1 MPMSN
6 IYPPCDAPPL
16 LTPPWRHDPRFGG
29 PAQARAVLYVDDAI
43 ELLFCVPRGRTD
55 VAFCCARPIDYEP
68 GNPEAR
74 VVPGLYV
81 ALGVPPS
88 EEASYKVWEKGRPP
102 DLVLDVAS
110 HSQEPQHDWRAK
122 QPVYA
127 RIGIRECW
135 QFDPTGEHFEPR
147 LRGFRLERGRY
158 VALPVVDEGG
168 TATIRSVVLGLD
180 FWLDGAELRVRDP
193 RTGRICPSYEE
204 AVARWRDGYLRAAA
218 SAKARREAEAR
229 AAAMWKARCEAEA
242 HEAATGKA
250 RREAEARAATTWKA
264 RCEAE
269 ARAATTWKARCE
281 AEAHEAASAKARR
294 EAEAREAATAK
305 ALREAEAE
313 LRAAQQEL
321 AQLEAAVQTAESAQA
336 GRRVQAGAGQSARH
350 RGRHEIRLRR
360 TQPTARDGRRSS

>member
-6 IYPPCDAPPL
+6 IYPPCDAPPV

-110 HSQEPQHDWRAK
+110 HSREPQHDWRAK

-158 VALPVVDEGG
+158 VALPAVDEGS

-218 SAKARREAEAR
+218 SAKARREAEAHEAATWKARREAEAR
-229 AAAMWKARCEAEA
+229 AAATWKARCEAEA
-242 HEAATGKA
+242 HEAAT
-250 RREAEARAATTWKA
+250 WKA
-264 RCEAE
+264 C
-269 ARAATTWKARCE
+269 C
-281 AEAHEAASAKARR
+281 

-305 ALREAEAE
+305 ALREAEAK

-321 AQLEAAVQTAESAQA
+321 AQLEAAVQTAESVQA
-336 GRRVQAGAGQSARH
+336 GRRVQAGAAQSARH
-350 RGRHEIRLRR
+350 RGRHEVRLRR
-360 TQPTARDGRRSS
+360 TRPTARDGR

>member
-6 IYPPCDAPPL
+6 IYPPCDVPPI
-16 LTPPWRHDPRFGG
+16 LTPPWRHDSRFGG

-218 SAKARREAEAR
+218 SAKARREAEA
-229 AAAMWKARCEAEA
+229 
-242 HEAATGKA
+242 HEAATWKA
-250 RREAEARAATTWKA
+250 RREAEARAAATW
-264 RCEAE
+264 
-269 ARAATTWKARCE
+269 
-281 AEAHEAASAKARR
+281 KARR
-294 EAEAREAATAK
+294 EAEARAAATAK
-305 ALREAEAE
+305 ALREAQAYEAATARARREAE
-313 LRAAQQEL
+313 AKLRAAQQEL
-321 AQLEAAVQTAESAQA
+321 AQLEAAVQAAESAQA
-336 GRRVQAGAGQSARH
+336 GRRVQAGATQSARP
-350 RGRHEIRLRR
+350 RGRHEVRLRR
-360 TQPTARDGRRSS
+360 TRPTARDGRQPS

>member
-218 SAKARREAEAR
+218 SAKARREAEA
-229 AAAMWKARCEAEA
+229 
-242 HEAATGKA
+242 HEAATWKA
-250 RREAEARAATTWKA
+250 RREAEARAAATW
-264 RCEAE
+264 
-269 ARAATTWKARCE
+269 
-281 AEAHEAASAKARR
+281 KARR
-294 EAEAREAATAK
+294 EAEARAAATAK
-305 ALREAEAE
+305 ALREAQAYEAATAKARREAE
-313 LRAAQQEL
+313 AKLRAAQQEL

-336 GRRVQAGAGQSARH
+336 GRRVQAGAAQSARQ

-360 TQPTARDGRRSS
+360 KQPTARDGRQSS

>member
-43 ELLFCVPRGRTD
+43 EFLFCVPRGRAD
-55 VAFCCARPIDYEP
+55 VAFCCARPIDYEQ
-68 GNPEAR
+68 GNPAAR
-74 VVPGLYV
+74 VLPGLYV
-81 ALGVPPS
+81 ALGVPPT
-88 EEASYKVWEKGRPP
+88 EEPSYKVWEKGRPP

-110 HSQEPQHDWRAK
+110 HSREPQHDWRAK

-158 VALPVVDEGG
+158 VALPAVDEGS

-204 AVARWRDGYLRAAA
+204 AVARWRDGYLRAAV
-218 SAKARREAEAR
+218 SAKARREAEAREAATWKARREAEARAAETWKARREAEAR
-229 AAAMWKARCEAEA
+229 AAATW
-242 HEAATGKA
+242 KA
-250 RREAEARAATTWKA
+250 RREAEARAA
-264 RCEAE
+264 E
-269 ARAATTWKARCE
+269 TWKARCE

-294 EAEAREAATAK
+294 DAEAREAATAK
-305 ALREAEAE
+305 ALREAEAK

-321 AQLEAAVQTAESAQA
+321 AQLEAAIQTAESAQA
-336 GRRVQAGAGQSARH
+336 GRRVQAGAAQSARQ

-360 TQPTARDGRRSS
+360 TQPTARDGRQSS

>member
-1 MPMSN
+1 M
-6 IYPPCDAPPL
+6 
-16 LTPPWRHDPRFGG
+16 
-29 PAQARAVLYVDDAI
+29 YVDDAI

-55 VAFCCARPIDYEP
+55 VAFCCARPIDYEQ

-158 VALPVVDEGG
+158 VALPAVDEGG

-180 FWLDGAELRVRDP
+180 FWLDGAELRVREP

-204 AVARWRDGYLRAAA
+204 AVARWREGYLRA
-218 SAKARREAEAR
+218 
-229 AAAMWKARCEAEA
+229 
-242 HEAATGKA
+242 
-250 RREAEARAATTWKA
+250 
-264 RCEAE
+264 
-269 ARAATTWKARCE
+269 
-281 AEAHEAASAKARR
+281 AASAKARR

-305 ALREAEAE
+305 VLREAQAHEAATEKALREAQAYEAATSKARCDAE
-313 LRAAQQEL
+313 AGLRAAQQEL
-321 AQLEAAVQTAESAQA
+321 AQLEAAVQAAESAQA
-336 GRRVQAGAGQSARH
+336 GRRVQAGAAQSARH
-350 RGRHEIRLRR
+350 RGGHEIRLRQ
-360 TQPTARDGRRSS
+360 TQLAARDGRQSS

>member
-158 VALPVVDEGG
+158 VALPAVDEGG

-229 AAAMWKARCEAEA
+229 AAA
-242 HEAATGKA
+242 
-250 RREAEARAATTWKA
+250 
-264 RCEAE
+264 
-269 ARAATTWKARCE
+269 
-281 AEAHEAASAKARR
+281 
-294 EAEAREAATAK
+294 TAK
-305 ALREAEAE
+305 ALREAQAYEAATARARREAE
-313 LRAAQQEL
+313 AKLRAAQQEL
-321 AQLEAAVQTAESAQA
+321 AQLEAAVQAAESEQP
-336 GRRVQAGAGQSARH
+336 GRRVQAGATQSARQ
-350 RGRHEIRLRR
+350 RGRHEVRLRR
-360 TQPTARDGRRSS
+360 TRPTARDGRQPS

>member
-29 PAQARAVLYVDDAI
+29 PAQAKAVLYVDDAI

-55 VAFCCARPIDYEP
+55 VAFCCARPIDYEQ

-204 AVARWRDGYLRAAA
+204 AVARWREGYLRA
-218 SAKARREAEAR
+218 
-229 AAAMWKARCEAEA
+229 
-242 HEAATGKA
+242 
-250 RREAEARAATTWKA
+250 
-264 RCEAE
+264 
-269 ARAATTWKARCE
+269 
-281 AEAHEAASAKARR
+281 AASAKARR

-305 ALREAEAE
+305 VLREAQAHEAATEKALREAQAYEAATSKARRDAE
-313 LRAAQQEL
+313 AGLRAAQQEL
-321 AQLEAAVQTAESAQA
+321 AQLEAAVQAAESAQA
-336 GRRVQAGAGQSARH
+336 GRRVQAGAAQSARH
-350 RGRHEIRLRR
+350 RGGHEIRLRQ
-360 TQPTARDGRRSS
+360 TQLAARDGRQSS

>member
-29 PAQARAVLYVDDAI
+29 PAQAKAVLYVDDAI

-55 VAFCCARPIDYEP
+55 VAFCCARPIDYEQ

-110 HSQEPQHDWRAK
+110 HSHEPQHDWRAK

-204 AVARWRDGYLRAAA
+204 AVARWREGYLRA
-218 SAKARREAEAR
+218 
-229 AAAMWKARCEAEA
+229 
-242 HEAATGKA
+242 
-250 RREAEARAATTWKA
+250 
-264 RCEAE
+264 
-269 ARAATTWKARCE
+269 
-281 AEAHEAASAKARR
+281 AASAKARR

-305 ALREAEAE
+305 VLREAQAHEAATEKALREAQAYEAATSKARRDAE
-313 LRAAQQEL
+313 AGLRAAQQEL
-321 AQLEAAVQTAESAQA
+321 AQLEAAVQAAESAQA
-336 GRRVQAGAGQSARH
+336 GRRVQAGAAQSARH
-350 RGRHEIRLRR
+350 RGGHEIRLRQ
-360 TQPTARDGRRSS
+360 TQLAARDGRQSS

>member
-43 ELLFCVPRGRTD
+43 ELLFCAPRGRTD

-81 ALGVPPS
+81 A
-88 EEASYKVWEKGRPP
+88 
-102 DLVLDVAS
+102 
-110 HSQEPQHDWRAK
+110 
-122 QPVYA
+122 VYA

-218 SAKARREAEAR
+218 SAKARREAEA
-229 AAAMWKARCEAEA
+229 
-242 HEAATGKA
+242 HEAATWKA
-250 RREAEARAATTWKA
+250 RREAEARAAATW
-264 RCEAE
+264 
-269 ARAATTWKARCE
+269 
-281 AEAHEAASAKARR
+281 KARR
-294 EAEAREAATAK
+294 EAEARAAATAK
-305 ALREAEAE
+305 ALREAQAYEAATAKARREAE
-313 LRAAQQEL
+313 AKLRAAQQEL

-336 GRRVQAGAGQSARH
+336 GRRVQAGAAQSARP

-360 TQPTARDGRRSS
+360 KQPTARDGRQSS

>member
-16 LTPPWRHDPRFGG
+16 LTPPWRHDSRFGG

-55 VAFCCARPIDYEP
+55 VAFCCARPIDYEQ

-81 ALGVPPS
+81 ALGVLPS

-110 HSQEPQHDWRAK
+110 HSREPQHDWRAK

-158 VALPVVDEGG
+158 VALPAVDEGG
-168 TATIRSVVLGLD
+168 TVTIRSVVLGLD
-180 FWLDGAELRVRDP
+180 FRLDGAELRVRDP

-204 AVARWRDGYLRAAA
+204 AVVRWREGYLRA
-218 SAKARREAEAR
+218 
-229 AAAMWKARCEAEA
+229 
-242 HEAATGKA
+242 
-250 RREAEARAATTWKA
+250 
-264 RCEAE
+264 
-269 ARAATTWKARCE
+269 
-281 AEAHEAASAKARR
+281 AASAKARR

-305 ALREAEAE
+305 VLREAQAHEAATEKALREAQAYEAATSKARRDAE
-313 LRAAQQEL
+313 AGLRAAQQEL
-321 AQLEAAVQTAESAQA
+321 AQLEAAVQAAESAQA
-336 GRRVQAGAGQSARH
+336 GRRVQAGAAQSARH
-350 RGRHEIRLRR
+350 RGGHEIRLRQ
-360 TQPTARDGRRSS
+360 TQLAARDGRQSS

>member
-158 VALPVVDEGG
+158 VALPAVDEGG

-180 FWLDGAELRVRDP
+180 FWLDGAELRVREP

-204 AVARWRDGYLRAAA
+204 AVARWREGYLRA
-218 SAKARREAEAR
+218 
-229 AAAMWKARCEAEA
+229 
-242 HEAATGKA
+242 
-250 RREAEARAATTWKA
+250 
-264 RCEAE
+264 
-269 ARAATTWKARCE
+269 
-281 AEAHEAASAKARR
+281 AASAKARR

-305 ALREAEAE
+305 VLREAQAHEAATEKALREAQAYEAATSKARCDAE
-313 LRAAQQEL
+313 AGLRAAQQEL
-321 AQLEAAVQTAESAQA
+321 AQLEAAVQAAESAQA
-336 GRRVQAGAGQSARH
+336 GRRVQAGAAQSARH
-350 RGRHEIRLRR
+350 RGGHEIRLRQ
-360 TQPTARDGRRSS
+360 TQLAARDGRQPS